1 MAKKTLRKE
10 KTTVRANE
18 EIPYEEARVIYK
30 EHNNADSE
38 NDFNKIMKISD
49 AMKFAEDKGLDL
61 IEINPNAKPP
71 IIKVYDYTK
80 YIWELK
86 QIEKKKKKNVV
97 DTKEI
102 QLSVNISKH
111 DMETKAKH
119 AKEFLSKGE
128 KVRVILIMRGRE
140 LTRREES
147 SKSFYEFLSLMGDDI
162 SYDFPPRN
170 EENKIVTVLRRKK

>member
-10 KTTVRANE
+10 KITVRANE

-38 NDFNKIMKISD
+38 NDFNKVMKVSD

-80 YIWELK
+80 YIW
-86 QIEKKKKKNVV
+86 N
-97 DTKEI
+97 
-102 QLSVNISKH
+102 
-111 DMETKAKH
+111 
-119 AKEFLSKGE
+119 
-128 KVRVILIMRGRE
+128 
-140 LTRREES
+140 
-147 SKSFYEFLSLMGDDI
+147 
-162 SYDFPPRN
+162 
-170 EENKIVTVLRRKK
+170 

>member
-1 MAKKTLRKE
+1 MAKKNLRKE
-10 KTTVRANE
+10 KFSVRMNE
-18 EIPYEEARVIYK
+18 EITYEEARVIYK
-30 EHNNADSE
+30 EHNNAESE
-38 NDFNKIMKISD
+38 NDFNKIMKVSD

-80 YIWELK
+80 YIWEMK
-86 QIEKKKKKNVV
+86 QIEKKKKKNIV

-111 DMETKAKH
+111 DIETKAKH

-128 KVRVILIMRGRE
+128 KVRVVLIMRGRE
-140 LTRREES
+140 LTGREES
-147 SKSFYEFLSLMGDDI
+147 SKAFYEFLSMMGDEI
-162 SYDFPPRN
+162 SYDSVPRN
-170 EENKIVTVLRRKK
+170 EGNKIITVLKRKK

>member
-1 MAKKTLRKE
+1 MTKKTLRKE
-10 KTTVRANE
+10 KIAVRANE
-18 EIPYEEARVIYK
+18 EITYEEARVIYK

-38 NDFNKIMKISD
+38 NDFNKIMKVSD
-49 AMKFAEDKGLDL
+49 AMKIAEEKGLDL
-61 IEINPNAKPP
+61 VEINPNAKPP

-86 QIEKKKKKNVV
+86 QIEKKKKKNIV

-140 LTRREES
+140 LSRCEES
-147 SKSFYEFLSLMGDDI
+147 SKSFYEFLNLMGDDI

-170 EENKIVTVLRRKK
+170 EQNKIVTVLKRKK